1 MRFFFFP
8 KLSIISIIGFLWGI
22 IAIISISSVSALT
35 SVSTT
40 SKALPDKFLGSWTV
54 DHSENFDEYLE
65 AKGYGWFMR
74 QMHLLAGIT
83 KTFTKNDD
91 GSYGCK
97 IETTKKNVEWPKFN
111 LGEEFTAEYLDDS
124 MHKIKFT
131 YDAKKDS
138 LTEVHTK
145 VDAPNDPADVYDYII
160 DGDGWLVMH
169 MEYNDV
175 KTKRF
180 YKKL

>member
-65 AKGYGWFMR
+65 
-74 QMHLLAGIT
+74 
-83 KTFTKNDD
+83 
-91 GSYGCK
+91 
-97 IETTKKNVEWPKFN
+97 
-111 LGEEFTAEYLDDS
+111 
-124 MHKIKFT
+124 
-131 YDAKKDS
+131 
-138 LTEVHTK
+138 
-145 VDAPNDPADVYDYII
+145 
-160 DGDGWLVMH
+160 
-169 MEYNDV
+169 V
-175 KTKRF
+175 KEGGF
-180 YKKL
+180 ELIF

>member
-40 SKALPDKFLGSWTV
+40 SKALPDKFLGSWAV

-74 QMHLLAGIT
+74 QMVKLAGIT